1 MASSVSISDYDE
13 VYRARRIPA
22 IALLLPLLLSVAAP
36 IAMVVPVSAQEPE
49 TGLTPEEIWSSE
61 YVNQIFPWGPH
72 GDFEQLQFREYHD
85 YFSMKERMQTLAA
98 YHPEFLQFHEG
109 LLGGVNARGDEMAST
124 EYEGWYYNHPSP
136 WMKITG
142 NVQGGEYNEYN
153 DDDGNYADRPDVM
166 LVGNHHAREWMS
178 YEVPMLFLETVA
190 YYYGKAAID
199 NDGDGLIDEDGWD
212 GVDNDGDCLSLNS
225 SAQDYNGDGINC
237 GPGDLGVDEDFSE
250 QFITDMVNTREI
262 YLIPM
267 LNVDGNRYDRE
278 EYCGETA
285 WENCRTSGW
294 RKNLRDNTVTGVTPI
309 PDVDEQVDPSCD
321 GVDLNRNYQF
331 EWGAPLGA
339 TGPLFPGMCYAGE
352 AGANNDVYNGPVNY
366 EDNDGDGLVN
376 EDHVDGKDDDADGQ
390 TDEDWMGGNSEPE
403 TKFIQDLTEMN
414 DDDGD
419 GASDFKSTLTW
430 HSFSEL
436 VLWPWGHCTNCDN
449 PDQEYLEYHGYI
461 MGDMTEYAPMQSSD
475 LYPTTGDFCDWHYG
489 VHNSYCYTIE
499 IGNAFHEYPEDIA
512 HIAVRN
518 LGVPFYM
525 IEIADD
531 PRYRA
536 IVGIENTTSTQWLEE
551 PSNVTVPS
559 NGDIP
564 ISMCLDKAFPFT
576 PDINRTHLM
585 WRFVEPNRQQND
597 YGPTEWIDVPWS
609 MSAFMELGE
618 QCILLD
624 GSNGTML
631 ESHIPLPDTSVG
643 KIQYKAKL
651 GTTNGAFPFTYPPS
665 DTANYYELSIP
676 YRAPFGSGVFALL
689 MFTFIATMVWGGLGF
704 TLRAMFDDER
714 GVLGLPEDHSHLVD
728 EEGS

>member
-36 IAMVVPVSAQEPE
+36 IAMVAPVSAQEPE

-72 GDFEQLQFREYHD
+72 GNFEQLQFREYHD

-124 EYEGWYYNHPSP
+124 EYEGWYYNHASP

-212 GVDNDGDCLSLNS
+212 GIDNDGDCLSLNS

-449 PDQEYLEYHGYI
+449 PDQEYLEYHGYK